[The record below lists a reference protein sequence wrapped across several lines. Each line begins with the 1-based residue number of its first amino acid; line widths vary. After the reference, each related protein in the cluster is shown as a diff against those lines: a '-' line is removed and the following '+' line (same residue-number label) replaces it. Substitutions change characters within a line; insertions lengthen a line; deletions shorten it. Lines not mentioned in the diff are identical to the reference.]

1 MTGADRTPRIGDFDL
16 LAKLGE
22 GGMGAV
28 YQARQV
34 SMDRLVALKVL
45 TPKLASN
52 AEFVQRFLQEAR
64 ATARL
69 NHSNI
74 VAGISVGQ
82 ADGYHYFAME
92 YIEGQNLDQ
101 LIREKGALSEDECV
115 RLGAAIAS
123 ALAHAHANGIV
134 HRDVKP
140 ANVLL
145 DKDGVPKLA
154 DLGLAKAAYGTK
166 EDSSLTQSGS
176 AVGTPYYMAPE
187 QARADPDI
195 DGRADIYALGCTLYH
210 AATGRTPFE
219 ADSPALIM
227 VKHISE
233 KMPHP
238 RGYRPELSET
248 FCGILER
255 MLIRRRE
262 DRYAEMSQVADD
274 LEALARGETP
284 ELFALPPVKS
294 NFQSGPKLTTSARGL
309 RPIGGGERGR
319 TSKFPAAGA
328 RTQPSDYNREPVRD
342 VTRKVPTRQGRP
354 TKDASP
360 LLAALFIAIP
370 LLVVVLFFALRSKPE
385 STDDAGA
392 ARTPPPPPVVK
403 SSLEQ
408 RKPSAEPTGKAPPPA
423 PPPTVPPVVPQ
434 NNIPP
439 NDSNYTAMWRGDLNG
454 WHVSQPQWEVRNG
467 ALHGEGTEGNAIIF
481 IHGSPIPADC
491 EIVVVADCSSNYWFG
506 ISGDDA
512 RSVFVAR
519 DKDTKVRIYNYYYQN
534 AQTAE
539 TQDEQVPKG
548 RVANGEHTF
557 KFQIKGTQLR
567 VEVDGQPLT
576 TFEKVSGPVQG
587 GHRNFCVCTE
597 RGGQILVKE
606 IKFRGL

>member
-1 MTGADRTPRIGDFDL
+1 MTGAERSPQIGDFDL

-28 YQARQV
+28 YQARQR

-45 TPKLASN
+45 TPKLAAN

-69 NHSNI
+69 NHPNI

-101 LIREKGALSEDECV
+101 RIREQGVLAEDECV

-123 ALAHAHANGIV
+123 GLAHAHANGIV

-145 DKDGVPKLA
+145 DKDGTPKLA
-154 DLGLAKAAYGTK
+154 DLGLAKAACGVQ

-187 QARADPDI
+187 QARAEPDI

-238 RGYRPELSET
+238 RGYRPELSDT

-262 DRYAEMSQVADD
+262 DRYAKMSQVAED

-284 ELFALPPVKS
+284 RLFALPPVKS
-294 NFQSGPKLTTSARGL
+294 NFIQGPKLSTSARAL
-309 RPIGGGERGR
+309 RPITGNERAR
-319 TSKFPAAGA
+319 TSKFPSAGA
-328 RTQPSDYNREPVRD
+328 RC
-342 VTRKVPTRQGRP
+342 
-354 TKDASP
+354 DA
-360 LLAALFIAIP
+360 
-370 LLVVVLFFALRSKPE
+370 
-385 STDDAGA
+385 
-392 ARTPPPPPVVK
+392 
-403 SSLEQ
+403 
-408 RKPSAEPTGKAPPPA
+408 
-423 PPPTVPPVVPQ
+423 
-434 NNIPP
+434 
-439 NDSNYTAMWRGDLNG
+439 
-454 WHVSQPQWEVRNG
+454 
-467 ALHGEGTEGNAIIF
+467 
-481 IHGSPIPADC
+481 
-491 EIVVVADCSSNYWFG
+491 
-506 ISGDDA
+506 
-512 RSVFVAR
+512 
-519 DKDTKVRIYNYYYQN
+519 
-534 AQTAE
+534 
-539 TQDEQVPKG
+539 
-548 RVANGEHTF
+548 
-557 KFQIKGTQLR
+557 
-567 VEVDGQPLT
+567 
-576 TFEKVSGPVQG
+576 
-587 GHRNFCVCTE
+587 
-597 RGGQILVKE
+597 
-606 IKFRGL
+606 